1 MPRRPFSVPH
11 AIDIVPAPGA
21 PLGRADHTRRWALRF
36 PDGAERFP
44 GIIRPEAEAAA
55 PVMGAMAPSAWA
67 TALVRVDLE
76 VVLTDG
82 AGPYLVDAEGTLVLV
97 LGPHPAM
104 GDLRVA
110 MGQPDG
116 ATHHLGLVREV
127 AGGVWGWFA
136 DARVPSTA
144 RVQALDGLVATGSPA
159 DVEGWTRVYRGTIPE
174 AGLQ

>member
-1 MPRRPFSVPH
+1 MPH
-11 AIDIVPAPGA
+11 AIDIVAAPDA

-36 PDGAERFP
+36 PDGADRFP
-44 GIIRPEAEAAA
+44 GVIRPEAEAAA
-55 PVMGAMAPSAWA
+55 AVMGAMAPAAWS

-82 AGPYLVDAEGTLVLV
+82 AGPYLLDVDGTLVLV
-97 LGPHPAM
+97 LGGHPAM
-104 GDLRVA
+104 ADLCVA

-116 ATHHLGLVREV
+116 ATHHVGLVREV

-136 DARVPSTA
+136 DARVPSSA
-144 RVQALDGLVATGSPA
+144 RVQALDGLVTTGSPA
-159 DVEGWTRVYRGTIPE
+159 DVEGWARVFRGTIPE